1 MSGRFG
7 SHGAIR
13 GARMASVAR
22 QTTTT
27 PPNSASWL
35 RLNARQNAL
44 TRSPARPAG
53 GHAYSRSDQ
62 AVREIGEQ
70 VRDQRERRH
79 DDEVAHDYRVVALE
93 HRLDHELA
101 HARDGED
108 RLDDHAAADETR
120 ERESQH
126 RHDRQQRVAERVLAD

>member
-1 MSGRFG
+1 MWRQM
-7 SHGAIR
+7 IR
-13 GARMASVAR
+13 KALAPIDCDHRTNSRSRSDRNSARTSRATLIQPVR
-22 QTTTT
+22 PTTTT

-53 GHAYSRSDQ
+53 GHAYSRIDQ

-79 DDEVAHDYRVVALE
+79 DDEVAHDHRVVALE

-101 HARDGED
+101 HAGD
-108 RLDDHAAADETR
+108 
-120 ERESQH
+120 
-126 RHDRQQRVAERVLAD
+126 